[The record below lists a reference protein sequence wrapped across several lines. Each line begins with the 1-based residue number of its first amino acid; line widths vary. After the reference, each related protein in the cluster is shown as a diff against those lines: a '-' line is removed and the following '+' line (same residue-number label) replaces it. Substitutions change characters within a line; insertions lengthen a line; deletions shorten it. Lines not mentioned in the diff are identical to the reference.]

1 MKFVLQ
7 FLTLIFI
14 SNLLIAEENLVL
26 DKIDVYTATPLP
38 SIGLPMDMVPAN
50 IQIVDQE
57 KISEQSGVSIADYMV
72 NNLQGVTVNE
82 IAGNP

>member
-26 DKIDVYTATPLP
+26 DKIDVYKNVKHELK
-38 SIGLPMDMVPAN
+38 
-50 IQIVDQE
+50 
-57 KISEQSGVSIADYMV
+57 KIL
-72 NNLQGVTVNE
+72 N
-82 IAGNP
+82 

>member
-1 MKFVLQ
+1 MKFILQ
-7 FLTLIFI
+7 LLTLIFI

-50 IQIVDQE
+50 IQIIDQE
-57 KISEQSGVSIADYMV
+57 KNIGAEWGFYCRLYGKQPSRSYR
-72 NNLQGVTVNE
+72 
-82 IAGNP
+82 